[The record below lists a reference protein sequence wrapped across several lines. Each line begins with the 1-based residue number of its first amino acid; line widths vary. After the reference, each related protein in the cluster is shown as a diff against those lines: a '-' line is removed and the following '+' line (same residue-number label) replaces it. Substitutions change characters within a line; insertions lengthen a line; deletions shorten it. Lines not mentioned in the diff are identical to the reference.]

1 MERDTEAWSGGHSL
15 ARNGVGKGPDREVAK
30 RKRVKLREI
39 ERERKREREKER
51 REERSQK

>member
-15 ARNGVGKGPDREVAK
+15 ARNGVGKGPAREGTK

-39 ERERKREREKER
+39 ERERKREREKGER
-51 REERSQK
+51 GA